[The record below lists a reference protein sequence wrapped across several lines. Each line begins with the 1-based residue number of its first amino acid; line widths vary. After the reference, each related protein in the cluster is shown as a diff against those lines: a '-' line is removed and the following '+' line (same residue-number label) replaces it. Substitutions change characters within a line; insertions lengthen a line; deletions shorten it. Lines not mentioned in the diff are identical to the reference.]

1 MKKLKELLT
10 FLKNKF
16 FKKKVNNT
24 KIVDKLDK
32 KLSQGPK
39 KSTIK
44 KKVVIF
50 LENDDFNALDELCG
64 RYNVTY
70 TKFCEFAIQE
80 ILSLYE
86 YRK

>member
-1 MKKLKELLT
+1 MKKILT
-10 FLKNKF
+10 FLKNKL

-32 KLSQGPK
+32 KLVEGPK
-39 KSTIK
+39 KSMIK

-80 ILSLYE
+80 IISLFE